1 MMPRVPS
8 SRLSPAQVVDTV
20 LGALADDDGVK
31 GGGAAVVYA
40 FASDRMRG
48 LIGDQAAFSRAL
60 GNSANAPLLGH
71 ASARLEALD
80 RDGDSARAA
89 VVITAAGGSAV
100 RYTIAL
106 KRQVRGDRRGCW
118 LLSGIAREGA
128 EL

>member
-1 MMPRVPS
+1 M
-8 SRLSPAQVVDTV
+8 
-20 LGALADDDGVK
+20 
-31 GGGAAVVYA
+31 VYA